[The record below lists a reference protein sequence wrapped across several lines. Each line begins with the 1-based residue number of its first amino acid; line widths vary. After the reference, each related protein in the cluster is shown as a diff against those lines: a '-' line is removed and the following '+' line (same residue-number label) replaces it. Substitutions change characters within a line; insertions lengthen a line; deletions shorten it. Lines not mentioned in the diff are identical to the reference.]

1 MIYNPTVRP
10 HDDLDRFDLAILAE
24 LRRNARI
31 SNKRLADTVGL
42 APSTCLER
50 VRRLLD
56 LDVLEGFHADV
67 DLTALGMRM
76 QAMIAVRMSEHSREL
91 VDSFRSYVLTLPE
104 VLRLYHVAG
113 ADDFLVHVAVRD
125 AQHLRD
131 LALDAFTT
139 RREVDR
145 IETRLIFDHMATW
158 RLPGDV
164 EVD

>member
-1 MIYNPTVRP
+1 MRP
-10 HDDLDRFDLAILAE
+10 HDDLDRFDVAILAA

-50 VRRLLD
+50 VRRLVE

-67 DLTALGMRM
+67 DMSALGMGM

>member
-1 MIYNPTVRP
+1 MRP
-10 HDDLDRFDLAILAE
+10 HDDLDRFDVAILAA

-50 VRRLLD
+50 VRRLVE

-67 DLTALGMRM
+67 DMSALGMGM

-158 RLPGDV
+158 RLPVGV

>member
-1 MIYNPTVRP
+1 MRP
-10 HDDLDRFDLAILAE
+10 HDALDRFDVAILAA
-24 LRRNARI
+24 LRSNARI
-31 SNKRLADTVGL
+31 SNKRLAETVGL

-50 VRRLLD
+50 VRRLVE

-67 DLTALGMRM
+67 DMSALGLGM

-158 RLPGDV
+158 RLPGEV
-164 EVD
+164 ELD

>member
-1 MIYNPTVRP
+1 MRQG
-10 HDDLDRFDLAILAE
+10 HDLDRFDVAILAA

-31 SNKRLADTVGL
+31 SNKRLAETVGL

-50 VRRLLD
+50 VRRLMQLG
-56 LDVLEGFHADV
+56 VARGFHADV
-67 DLTALGMRM
+67 DLTALGMRI

-91 VDSFRSYVLTLPE
+91 VESFRSYVLTLPE

-125 AQHLRD
+125 AQQLRD

-139 RREVDR
+139 RPEVDR
-145 IETRLIFDHMATW
+145 IETRLIFDHVATW
-158 RLPGDV
+158 GLPGDLD
-164 EVD
+164 VD

>member
-1 MIYNPTVRP
+1 MIYNPAMRP
-10 HDDLDRFDLAILAE
+10 HDLDRFDVAILAA

-31 SNKRLADTVGL
+31 SNKRLAETVGL

-50 VRRLLD
+50 VRRLVE
-56 LDVLEGFHADV
+56 LDVLQGFHADV
-67 DLTALGMRM
+67 DVSALGMRM

>member
-1 MIYNPTVRP
+1 MRP
-10 HDDLDRFDLAILAE
+10 HDDLDRFDVAILAA

-31 SNKRLADTVGL
+31 SNKRLAETVGL

-50 VRRLLD
+50 VRRLVE

-67 DLTALGMRM
+67 DMSALGMGM

>member
-1 MIYNPTVRP
+1 MRP
-10 HDDLDRFDLAILAE
+10 PSDLDRFDVAILAA

-31 SNKRLADTVGL
+31 SNKRLAETVGL

-50 VRRLLD
+50 VRRLHD
-56 LDVLEGFHADV
+56 LDVVRGFHADV

-104 VLRLYHVAG
+104 VLSLYHVAG

-125 AQHLRD
+125 AHHLRD

-139 RREVDR
+139 RPEVDR

-158 RLPGDV
+158 RLPGGV
-164 EVD
+164 EIE